1 MSRLNRSLIDDVQSK
16 TLEERIESA
25 VNGIDIDYLGF
36 DKLDPKSTFIKTGS
50 DANVNRVLFWLSSK
64 RKDYVREE
72 FKGGILYDLLGQL
85 CSDTNLAEWEN
96 AITAKFNEEFSGD
109 LNLVLL
115 RLTTDKTYRRLIINM
130 VVQDR
135 VKNITFPVSTEAR
148 L

>member
-36 DKLDPKSTFIKTGS
+36 DKSDPKSTFIKTGT

-96 AITAKFNEEFSGD
+96 AISAKFNEEFSGD

-115 RLTTDKTYRRLIINM
+115 RLTADKTYRRLIINM

-135 VKNITFPVSTEAR
+135 VKNVTFPVSTEAR

>member
-1 MSRLNRSLIDDVQSK
+1 MSRLNRSLIDDFQSK

-25 VNGIDIDYLGF
+25 VNGIDINYLGY
-36 DKLDPKSTFIKTGS
+36 DRSDPKSVFIKTGT

-64 RKDYVREE
+64 RKDYIREE

-85 CSDTNLAEWEN
+85 CSDTNLAEWET
-96 AITAKFNEEFSGD
+96 AIASKFNEEFSGD

>member
-25 VNGIDIDYLGF
+25 VNGIDVDYLGF
-36 DKLDPKSTFIKTGS
+36 DKSDPKSTFIKTGT

-96 AITAKFNEEFSGD
+96 AISAKFNEEFSGD

-115 RLTTDKTYRRLIINM
+115 RLTADKTYRRLIINM

-135 VKNITFPVSTEAR
+135 VKNVTFPVSTEAR